1 MPPGWYAHS
10 RWLPILVSVSLVS
23 DRMSRRHLASGAEAD
38 TPATVTM
45 ADLDRG
51 RRAKVVGYGDAVAG
65 STARRFFDLGIVPGI
80 EVTMVRRAPL
90 RDPVVFRV
98 GDYEIA
104 LRAAQARCIHVELV
118 N

>member
-1 MPPGWYAHS
+1 
-10 RWLPILVSVSLVS
+10 
-23 DRMSRRHLASGAEAD
+23 MSRRQLASGSEMGAPD
-38 TPATVTM
+38 TVTL

-51 RRAKVVGYGDAVAG
+51 QRAKVVGYGDEVEA

-90 RDPVVFRV
+90 RDPAIFRV

-104 LRAAQARCIHVELV
+104 LRATQSRCIHVERLH
-118 N
+118 

>member
-1 MPPGWYAHS
+1 
-10 RWLPILVSVSLVS
+10 
-23 DRMSRRHLASGAEAD
+23 MSRRHLASGSKVD
-38 TPATVTM
+38 TPATVTL
-45 ADLDRG
+45 ADLDRAQ
-51 RRAKVVGYGDAVAG
+51 RAKVVGYGDEVAG

-104 LRAAQARCIHVELV
+104 LRTAQARCIHVELV
-118 N
+118 S